1 MSGILLVEDD
11 PKVRQLIGEMLRRRG
26 YQVVEAGGGR
36 EAVSLVEQ
44 DPLALDLLVADV
56 VMPSMS
62 GRELAGI
69 VSSLRPGIKV
79 LYISG
84 YPDDQLRQ
92 HGVSPLEANLLQKPF
107 TQEELIRKVEELLR
121 GEPKALRAGGAGTH
135 RL

>member
-1 MSGILLVEDD
+1 MTGILLVEDD
-11 PKVRQLIGEMLRRRG
+11 RKVRQLIGEMLRRRG
-26 YQVVEAGGGR
+26 YQVVEAGSGH

-56 VMPSMS
+56 VMPRMS

-121 GEPKALRAGGAGTH
+121 DEPKALRAGGAETH

>member
-11 PKVRQLIGEMLRRRG
+11 RRVRQLIGEMLRRRG
-26 YQVVEAGGGR
+26 YQVVEAGSGR
-36 EAVSLVEQ
+36 EAVNLVEQ

-56 VMPSMS
+56 VMPRMS
-62 GRELAGI
+62 GRVLAGI

-84 YPDDQLRQ
+84 YPEAQLRQ

-121 GEPKALRAGGAGTH
+121 DEPNALRAGGAGTH